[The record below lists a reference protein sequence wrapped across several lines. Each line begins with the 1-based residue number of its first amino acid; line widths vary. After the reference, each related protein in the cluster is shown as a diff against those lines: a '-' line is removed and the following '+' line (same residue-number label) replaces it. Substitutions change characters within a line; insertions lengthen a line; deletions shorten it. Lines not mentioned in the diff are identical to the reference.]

1 MIPHHL
7 TDSARSPHFSFIPAV
22 KLHDPNMEESQEC
35 FVWDINTKK
44 QKTLKDVKR
53 VDSRHV
59 FHDLVGKEGIV
70 ETLSEQS
77 VTLVHLDLCNET
89 ETHGQVERV
98 LIHDS
103 PKEAAFK
110 GNV

>member
-1 MIPHHL
+1 M
-7 TDSARSPHFSFIPAV
+7 
-22 KLHDPNMEESQEC
+22 
-35 FVWDINTKK
+35 
-44 QKTLKDVKR
+44 
-53 VDSRHV
+53 
-59 FHDLVGKEGIV
+59 

-89 ETHGQVERV
+89 ETHGQVQRV

-103 PKEAAFK
+103 PKEATFK

>member
-1 MIPHHL
+1 MTPIWKNPKNASCGIL
-7 TDSARSPHFSFIPAV
+7 I
-22 KLHDPNMEESQEC
+22 L
-35 FVWDINTKK
+35 KK
-44 QKTLKDVKR
+44 QKTLTDVKR
-53 VDSRHV
+53 VESRHV

-89 ETHGQVERV
+89 ETHGQVQRV